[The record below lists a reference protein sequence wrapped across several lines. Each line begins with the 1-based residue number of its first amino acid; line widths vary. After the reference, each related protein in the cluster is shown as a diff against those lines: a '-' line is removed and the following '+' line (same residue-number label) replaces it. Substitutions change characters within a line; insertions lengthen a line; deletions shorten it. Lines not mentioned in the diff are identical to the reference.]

1 MTLRPHPLPVLAVVL
16 VGAAC
21 GSGGGQPSTG
31 PDAHTLLT
39 QAKAAVDAASAVHFT
54 ISSQNASSSA
64 SGTYVT
70 SGDGDA
76 ERPDSMTGTLEVV
89 VNGLPV
95 KLGIVSTGGTF
106 YVRLPFTT
114 GYQVTN
120 PSAYGFGDPGKLLD
134 PTAGL
139 SSLLTDASSAS
150 LDGTDRLNG
159 EELREVKVTLPG
171 KPIAALLTSAD
182 SSQDVQGRI
191 GMVPSSHQVRRV
203 VLTGPFFDPHKS
215 STFTLILDRYGET
228 VQITPPPH

>member
-1 MTLRPHPLPVLAVVL
+1 MTLRRLPLPVLVVAL
-16 VGAAC
+16 LGAAC
-21 GSGGGQPSTG
+21 GSGGSQPSSG
-31 PDAHTLLT
+31 ADPHTLLT

-54 ISSQNASSSA
+54 IASQNAPSSG
-64 SGTYVT
+64 SGTYIT

-76 ERPDSMTGTLEVV
+76 QRPDSVTGTLEVV
-89 VNGLPV
+89 VSGLPV

-114 GYQVTN
+114 GYQATN
-120 PSAYGFGDPGKLLD
+120 PAAYGFGDPGKLLD

-139 SSLLTDASSAS
+139 SSLLTDATSAS

-159 EELREVKVTLPG
+159 EELEEVKVTLPG
-171 KPIAALLTSAD
+171 KPVAALLTSAD
-182 SSQDVQGRI
+182 PSQAVQGRI
-191 GMVPSSHQVRRV
+191 GLVPSSHQVRRV
-203 VLTGPFFDPHKS
+203 VLTGPFFDAHQS